1 MGHIWSAHICSQ
13 SCQIWPIMSN
23 MVIGAHICVRQI
35 WSSRVS
41 LERSCKMQF
50 RRIDLASVGPSSQ
63 KLETKLNVW
72 PIAPMWLQ
80 CKIKNGC
87 QNVVYG
93 SIMLK
98 IVLVAHLTYEN
109 QSGKLHTKVQTFGF
123 TLACSQVF
131 IFKRYR
137 NELWLH
143 CGWQCLGHISFCWGG
158 LRPQGRTMGS

>member
-1 MGHIWSAHICSQ
+1 MCSKYHIWH
-13 SCQIWPIMSN
+13 IWPCWAYLGAYMS
-23 MVIGAHICVRQI
+23 A
-35 WSSRVS
+35 
-41 LERSCKMQF
+41 L
-50 RRIDLASVGPSSQ
+50 
-63 KLETKLNVW
+63 
-72 PIAPMWLQ
+72 
-80 CKIKNGC
+80 NGC

-137 NELWLH
+137 NEL
-143 CGWQCLGHISFCWGG
+143 
-158 LRPQGRTMGS
+158 